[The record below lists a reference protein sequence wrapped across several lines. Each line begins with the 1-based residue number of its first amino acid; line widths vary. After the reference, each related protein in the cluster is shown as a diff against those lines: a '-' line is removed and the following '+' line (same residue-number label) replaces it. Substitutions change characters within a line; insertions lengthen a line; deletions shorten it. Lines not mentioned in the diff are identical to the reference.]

1 VARKMASHYA
11 AAVAAAANTA
21 TDDQSAS
28 LKAFVKG
35 LVGYP
40 CKIACVTNEDCIDIY
55 VFSEKKKAVTNW
67 LELQSSGAIGVSF
80 DFYKDP
86 DAAAV
91 LDLSDRCDAYNTKA
105 DVEFVSDDESSEDS
119 DRSSEDSDGG
129 EDGENESKDVKEK
142 DEKK

>member
-1 VARKMASHYA
+1 MASHYA

-21 TDDQSAS
+21 TAEQSAS
-28 LKAFVKG
+28 LKAFVTS

-40 CKIACVTNEDCIDIY
+40 CKIACNATDDLVDIY
-55 VFSEKKKAVTNW
+55 VLSEKKKEVTDW

-91 LDLSDRCDAYNTKA
+91 LELSDRCDAANEKA
-105 DVEFVSDDESSEDS
+105 DVEFVSDD
-119 DRSSEDSDGG
+119 DGS
-129 EDGENESKDVKEK
+129 EDGEGSEGGEEDENVEEESA
-142 DEKK
+142 